1 MCGKM
6 KSPLDRAVR
15 PGGAVHWCTGWRCTP
30 ITVAVQMLCANS
42 AWWLG
47 ANLDPSN
54 PSFQPEHLMAY
65 QIVYQPSPR
74 LGLDTFF
81 VRVRRHGF
89 MLYTLIV
96 VISTLY
102 VCFLMK
108 PPGPKSQPKSKGSK
122 KTADSSSESS
132 FENIQ
137 LEDVAHPVDRWSK
150 RELYQYLGDHHIYPG
165 VDEPLLH
172 VRATAKKYYQGRE
185 K

>member
-6 KSPLDRAVR
+6 KSPLDRCRAAVR
-15 PGGAVHWCTGWRCTP
+15 CGAPVHQW
-30 ITVAVQMLCANS
+30 ALHADNS
-42 AWWLG
+42 CCWWLG
-47 ANLDPSN
+47 ATSSPATNLYWT
-54 PSFQPEHLMAY
+54 LMAY

-74 LGLDTFF
+74 LGFDSFC
-81 VRVRRHGF
+81 VKVRRNGF

-102 VCFLMK
+102 VCFIMK
-108 PPGPKSQPKSKGSK
+108 PPKPKSQPKSKDTK
-122 KTADSSSESS
+122 KTVESNSDTS

-150 RELYQYLGDHHIYPG
+150 RELYQYLGEHNIYPR

-185 K
+185 TK